1 MIHITDK
8 HNCCGCSACASVCP
22 RRCISM
28 QSDSEGFLYPVID
41 RNICVDCG
49 LCEDVC
55 PFLNIQSE
63 RKPVKVYAAK
73 CKDNELR
80 LKSSSGGMFSLLAV
94 SVIEEG
100 GVVFGVRFDD
110 NWQPIFDYTEN
121 ITDLEAFRG
130 SKYVQAIV
138 GNAYIDAKA
147 FLKQGR
153 KVMFSGTACQIAGL
167 KKFLK
172 TEYENLLTVDVVCHG
187 VPSALVWRQ
196 YLQEIKMSERRED
209 RGKNTVLSSPKDIP
223 VITGI
228 SFRDKK
234 LGWKKFSFVVRG
246 KSAEGGQNSVLLS
259 DMHQENRFMQAFIS
273 NLILRPSCYDCKV
286 KAGRSGSD
294 ITIAD
299 YWGIKNYHPEMDD
312 DKGTSLVMVNTLYA
326 QLRIDRI
333 LFQTEY
339 VESDYSYGLAGNPS
353 IEKSVQSPKY
363 RSFFWEKFPAYGIKT
378 IDMIYRKNRFDLV
391 ARAKKYIRR
400 IERFLCVNQNQK
412 KS

>member
-1 MIHITDK
+1 
-8 HNCCGCSACASVCP
+8 
-22 RRCISM
+22 
-28 QSDSEGFLYPVID
+28 
-41 RNICVDCG
+41 
-49 LCEDVC
+49 
-55 PFLNIQSE
+55 
-63 RKPVKVYAAK
+63 
-73 CKDNELR
+73 
-80 LKSSSGGMFSLLAV
+80 MFSLLAV

-130 SKYVQAIV
+130 SKYVQAVV
-138 GNAYIDAKA
+138 GNAYKDTKT

-153 KVMFSGTACQIAGL
+153 KVLFSGTSCQIAGL
-167 KKFLK
+167 KRFLK
-172 TEYENLLTVDVVCHG
+172 SEYENLLTVDVVCHG
-187 VPSALVWRQ
+187 APSPLVWRR
-196 YLQEIKMSERRED
+196 YLHEITKSDRRED
-209 RGKNTVLSSPKDIP
+209 LGKNTVLLSPKGIP

-234 LGWKKFSFVVRG
+234 LGWKKYSFVVRG

-259 DMHQENRFMQAFIS
+259 DMYQENRFMQAFIS

-333 LFQTEY
+333 LLQTEY

-400 IERFLCVNQNQK
+400 IKRFLCVNQNQK
-412 KS
+412 K